1 METHQ
6 IKLRNIIFYWSDEN
20 QRYELVQ
27 HNHFDDADYY
37 PLLALYEKN
46 DFGYEM
52 KIIQPSLFFA
62 NKDAWTVGK
71 LAISF
76 LNDMFTKEKEA

>member
-6 IKLRNIIFYWSDEN
+6 IKLRNVIFYWSDEN

-37 PLLALYEKN
+37 PLLAWYEKN
-46 DFGYEM
+46 DYGYEM
-52 KIIQPSLFFA
+52 RIVQPSLFFA

-76 LNDMFTKEKEA
+76 LYDMFAKEEEA